1 MFVRSSPFMI
11 MRYDESVQTTAC
23 AVDSAGK
30 VEGISGFQF
39 PKRVPVFVGVF
50 TTGTGAPNRPFNLL
64 FSIRSV
70 VVLPPFKLRVRVI
83 SFLLYL
89 ICTTVELSSVIFFW
103 TMGKFVKPA

>member
-30 VEGISGFQF
+30 VKGISGFQF
-39 PKRVPVFVGVF
+39 PKRVPAFVGVF
-50 TTGTGAPNRPFNLL
+50 TKGTGAPNRPFNLL
-64 FSIRSV
+64 SSRGV
-70 VVLPPFKLRVRVI
+70 VVFPPFKLRVRVI

-103 TMGKFVKPA
+103 TMGKFIKPA